1 MKNNIKVLHLTTHN
15 EVCGIAEYQEQ
26 FIEAMKGNK
35 NVENVIFNFSPNKTK
50 LMTSTQYDEVL
61 VDFKNNILDA
71 DMLHIQH
78 ELSFYQHK
86 ELESVI
92 NLTHSLNKPVVVTIH
107 TDPSILYKKAQFE
120 GYLPKHLVSYRRHL
134 KDQRHFEE
142 VHLNPLKKA
151 DLILVH
157 NNVTKNNLVK
167 LGFSAQNIS
176 IINIPVPELN
186 FKFKSIKLLE
196 KLNIKDDDILLC
208 TVGFISRTKGIDHA
222 IKALRLLSKNYK
234 LAVIGGVHPNSND
247 KEFLDEITDYIVT
260 NGLLDRVYIT
270 GYLEDDNELNAM
282 IREAD
287 ICLYPYDQNYYS
299 YVSSAALNNSF
310 ANYRPTIA
318 YSTPTFQEINTEKEI
333 IRFCKSP
340 NYYEL
345 AREIQ
350 NLDTSKYS
358 VLSKEY
364 ANKYSYSKEAIKL
377 VDVYKQLL
385 KKIKH

>member
-1 MKNNIKVLHLTTHN
+1 MKDKIKVLHLTTHN
-15 EVCGIAEYQEQ
+15 EVCGIARYQEQ
-26 FIEAMKGNK
+26 FIEAMKANK

-71 DMLHIQH
+71 DILHIQH

-120 GYLPKHLVSYRRHL
+120 GYLPKHLMSYRRHL
-134 KDQRHFEE
+134 KDQRHFED
-142 VHLNPLKKA
+142 VHLNPLKNA
-151 DLILVH
+151 DLIIVH
-157 NNVTKNNLVK
+157 HSVTKDNLVK
-167 LGFSAQNIS
+167 LGFNVQKIQ
-176 IINIPVPELN
+176 IIRHPVPKSN
-186 FKFKSIKLLE
+186 PAFKSMKLSE
-196 KLNIKDDDILLC
+196 ELNIKNDDILLC

-222 IKALRLLSKNYK
+222 IKALRLLPNNYK
-234 LAVIGGVHPNSND
+234 LAVIGGVHPNSD
-247 KEFLDEITDYIVT
+247 DRGFLDEITDYTIA

-282 IREAD
+282 IREAN
-287 ICLYPYDQNYYS
+287 ICIYPYNHDYYS
-299 YVSSAALNNSF
+299 YMASGALNDSF
-310 ANYRPTIA
+310 ANYKSIIT
-318 YSTPTFQEINTEKEI
+318 YSTPTLQEINTEKEV

-345 AREIQ
+345 AREIK
-350 NLDTSKYS
+350 NLDTDKYAL
-358 VLSKEY
+358 LSREY
-364 ANKYSYSKEAIKL
+364 ANKYSYDKEAIKL
-377 VDVYKQLL
+377 VDIYKQLL
-385 KKIKH
+385 KKR